1 MLQRLRYEYLLILI
15 ALVWVP
21 LFSLALQLWPGL
33 SETGDDPTYLY
44 AARLLYA
51 EGFPDNT
58 RPILIAALQ
67 GLPYLFGAGN
77 STVIAWGIALNF
89 CSWLLTALLL
99 FRIMEPIRG
108 RKAGFVV
115 AVLFFLLSGNLAN
128 AFRFVPEPLF
138 IISLVTAIWQA
149 NCYHITL
156 NVKHI
161 ACAIALLLIVA
172 LIKPVALGLAVLF
185 IVWFV
190 RQIRQLI
197 FTRYI
202 ILPAAAFVVITLHG
216 LWMKQTYGDF
226 TLSYIGGITYYN
238 YLGDKAYSLKE
249 GKEYVPG
256 EDART
261 KHMTTLSSHEVRKLA
276 EQDFYNQL
284 RNNTVNLARAY
295 AFCLWSNSHKG
306 SFIISSCSNEH
317 NTPYFPAAQFFFK
330 AVSKLQNL
338 LLTSIGVGLSFYCIA
353 RFRKEEKVMV
363 LMSFTVLYIFFISGI
378 SCMQSDRFHIVFF
391 PLVLLMLCIKFLPPK
406 TGLRHS
412 GSGVS

>member
-1 MLQRLRYEYLLILI
+1 
-15 ALVWVP
+15 
-21 LFSLALQLWPGL
+21 
-33 SETGDDPTYLY
+33 
-44 AARLLYA
+44 
-51 EGFPDNT
+51 
-58 RPILIAALQ
+58 
-67 GLPYLFGAGN
+67 
-77 STVIAWGIALNF
+77 
-89 CSWLLTALLL
+89 
-99 FRIMEPIRG
+99 MEPIRG
-108 RKAGFVV
+108 RKAGFIV
-115 AVLFFLLSGNLAN
+115 AVLFFLLAGNLAN

-138 IISLVTAIWQA
+138 KMSLITAIFQA
-149 NCYHITL
+149 GLYYITL

-161 ACAIALLLIVA
+161 AYAIALLLLAA

-190 RQIRQLI
+190 RQIRQLV
-197 FTRYI
+197 FTRDI
-202 ILPAAAFVVITLHG
+202 LLPAAAFVVITLHG

-226 TLSYIGGITYYN
+226 ALSYIGDITYYI

-261 KHMTTLSSHEVRKLA
+261 KHMTTLSSHEVKKLA
-276 EQDFYNQL
+276 EHDFYNQL
-284 RNNTVNLARAY
+284 RNNTGNLARAY

-317 NTPYFPAAQFFFK
+317 NTAYFPAAQFFFK

-353 RFRKEEKVMV
+353 RVRKEEKIIV

-391 PLVLLMLCIKFLPPK
+391 PLVLLMLCIKFLHRK
-406 TGLRHS
+406 MGFRRA